1 MHDWIV
7 AREYPMGQVMNSLRL
22 TLVGGRLGPSIF
34 DICEIIGKEETLRR
48 IDAALDKLGRQ
59 AIG

>member
-1 MHDWIV
+1 
-7 AREYPMGQVMNSLRL
+7 MGQVMNSLRL
-22 TLVGGRLGPSIF
+22 TLVGAGSGPSIF
-34 DICEIIGKEETLRR
+34 DIREIIGKEETLRR